1 MSLKIKSR
9 KLAALLAAVLM
20 VFTGCV
26 RSGVGVT
33 IEENDTGTVEISVG
47 INEKYYESMMAQE
60 GAEDIFDGKETAK
73 LTDGDDSYICMVEHK
88 QFQNLD
94 ELKTILLELE
104 YNFDALE
111 GEDSIMDDAE
121 LDESLDFDLDFDEE
135 EDDMWIS
142 ADGEEIPVEGDET
155 SDETAEEE
163 NYKIFKVAEVT
174 HESNFFGDTYHLS
187 VTTMPHEM
195 DTDDLAMLGISG
207 DDFFKLVVA
216 VTMPGTITAEGATI
230 TENTA
235 SFTITD
241 LDEEQVLTVESAS
254 TNVAGMIAVGIAVI
268 VLIVIMILVFSRKK
282 PQQNRVFE

>member
-94 ELKTILLELE
+94 ELKTILTELE
-104 YNFDALE
+104 YDFADLE
-111 GEDSIMDDAE
+111 GTGSVMEDAG
-121 LDESLDFDLDFDEE
+121 LDESFEE
-135 EDDMWIS
+135 EDDLWI
-142 ADGEEIPVEGDET
+142 DDNTET
-155 SDETAEEE
+155 SEAEEE
-163 NYKIFKVAEVT
+163 TTDNSFIFKSVDVVHNT
-174 HESNFFGDTYHLS
+174 SLIGDNYRLS
-187 VTTMPHEM
+187 LVTMPHEM
-195 DTDDLAMLGISG
+195 NDDELSMLGMDTG
-207 DDFFKLVVA
+207 DMFKLAVA
-216 VTMPGTITAEGATI
+216 VTMPGEVTAEGAEI
-230 TENTA
+230 NGNTA
-235 SFTITD
+235 TFTITD
-241 LDEEQVLTVESAS
+241 LDEEHLLNVESE
-254 TNVAGMIAVGIAVI
+254 TTDIAGIVAVGIAII
-268 VLIVIMILVFSRKK
+268 VLIVILAVVFTRRKPK
-282 PQQNRVFE
+282 NNRAFE